1 MVVRLWLI
9 GLAALALASSAI
21 ALRPEAADRV
31 LVPVAA
37 PCTIGSG
44 DDNGCEPL
52 QAQVRAQPAETPA
65 EPSPSIHGLRITLP
79 RLGIDL
85 PLDTGDIGRDVPRSG
100 YAGRTPEAVA
110 LVFPGTNI
118 PGRGGNT
125 YVYAHARK
133 GMFLS
138 LWDVRV
144 DDAVFVV
151 RDDRSVVRAYRI
163 TLVLPRVDPGD
174 TGWLDPSG
182 PERLTLQTS
191 TGPRPEDP
199 RFIAVAYPIDTAT
212 GTAARQQERR

>member
-1 MVVRLWLI
+1 V
-9 GLAALALASSAI
+9 
-21 ALRPEAADRV
+21 
-31 LVPVAA
+31 
-37 PCTIGSG
+37 
-44 DDNGCEPL
+44 
-52 QAQVRAQPAETPA
+52 QARVRAQPAETPA
-65 EPSPSIHGLRITLP
+65 EPSPSIQGLRISLP

-100 YAGRTPEAVA
+100 FAGRTPEAVA

-133 GMFLS
+133 GMFLT

-163 TLVLPRVDPGD
+163 TLVLPRVDPSD

-212 GTAARQQERR
+212 GTTARQQERD